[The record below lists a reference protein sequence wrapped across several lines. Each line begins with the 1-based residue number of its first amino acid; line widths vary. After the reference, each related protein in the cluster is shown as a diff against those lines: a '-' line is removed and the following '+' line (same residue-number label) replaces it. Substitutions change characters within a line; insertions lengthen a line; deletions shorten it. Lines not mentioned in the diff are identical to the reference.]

1 MIRLL
6 FPNIE
11 ELKQLHYEAV
21 KSYVADI
28 MRKEQRKDFYQK
40 VIDLM
45 DLKVMTRSMISDMTL
60 LIGSNN
66 LCWPI
71 ARLLPVGWLIALSF

>member
-1 MIRLL
+1 
-6 FPNIE
+6 
-11 ELKQLHYEAV
+11 
-21 KSYVADI
+21 

-40 VIDLM
+40 VIDLPGFESYDKEY
-45 DLKVMTRSMISDMTL
+45 DLDMTL